1 MFDCPLFTAVLLELW
16 DMSCMK
22 RLLMVLAAFP
32 AMLISQSLSA
42 QVDFSYIS
50 DGDSLTKLTAIF
62 GSPLNRFD
70 HEWED
75 GETYATIEYSGCTAT
90 IGLSDNRL
98 DCLIFWTSDIALF
111 PSIVPGGIKVGDNV
125 SKFKDIDF
133 SKEVTGKHYE
143 PAGLIPLR
151 YQSKCNS
158 SDAVYN
164 YGILTHGEPFCVTFA
179 TEKGIIKE
187 ITVDHPVDAYN
198 PDEEEN
204 TEARAISVTL

>member
-1 MFDCPLFTAVLLELW
+1 
-16 DMSCMK
+16 MK
-22 RLLMVLAAFP
+22 RLFAMSAVLV

-50 DGDSLTKLTAIF
+50 DGNSLTKLTAIF
-62 GSPLNRFD
+62 GQPIDRFE

-75 GETYATIEYSGCTAT
+75 GETYATVKYSGCMAT

-143 PAGLIPLR
+143 PAGFIPLR
-151 YQSKCNS
+151 SPFRCNS
-158 SDAVYN
+158 SENINYN
-164 YGILTHGEPFCVTFA
+164 YKILSRAEPFKAKFA
-179 TEKGIIKE
+179 TENGVIRE
-187 ITVDHPVDAYN
+187 IMISHPDDAYN
-198 PDEEEN
+198 PNEGKGMEKG
-204 TEARAISVTL
+204 TISATL